1 MTKQYK
7 NSSTT
12 WVRRHWLAVAAVLV
26 APVSLQAQEGDE
38 PKTWDGL
45 IQVEQSEVYS
55 AFINPDADF
64 SVFSRVAVLEPH
76 VAFRSNWRRDVNR
89 SRTRNVRASD
99 AERIK
104 EDVSAL
110 LKEVFVERLEAAGY
124 PVVNVADEDVLI
136 LRPAIIDL
144 DVVAPETRQTGRSR
158 TYTASTGAATVFME
172 LFDSLSGD
180 LLGRAL
186 DRQSAGQSRTI
197 ATVANRVT
205 NRADARRVFAGWA
218 DQLIDFLDR
227 HYVKADMAE

>member
-1 MTKQYK
+1 MTKQIK
-7 NSSTT
+7 KSRTSR
-12 WVRRHWLAVAAVLV
+12 VLPRWLAMAAMLA
-26 APVSLQAQEGDE
+26 APLALQAQDGDE

-45 IQVEQSEVYS
+45 VQIEDSAVYS

-64 SVFSRVAVLEPH
+64 SVFSRVAVLEPQ

-89 SRTRNVRASD
+89 SRSRNVRASD

-104 EDVSAL
+104 EDVAAL
-110 LKEVFVERLEAAGY
+110 LKDVFVERLEAAGY

-144 DVVAPETRQTGRSR
+144 DVTAPDTRQTGRSR
-158 TYTASTGAATVFME
+158 TYTASTGAATIFME

-197 ATVANRVT
+197 ATAANRVT

-218 DQLIDFLDR
+218 DQLIEFLDR
-227 HYVKADMAE
+227 HYLEANASE